1 MPMGA
6 AIGAATA
13 GAAAISAS
21 NQPKA
26 PNPERT
32 AAAQAAMNRETA
44 ITQYGLGATNQVTP
58 YGNLTYEQIGEWED
72 GTPRFQA
79 TTSLSP
85 EQQGLY
91 DRSTQAQTKFGDI
104 ANAQLGRVE
113 ETLSTPWDFGAE
125 QAENI
130 VDMQRQFLDPE
141 WDRRQ
146 GNLDATLAARGLMP
160 GGEQY
165 GARSEEFG
173 DARNRAYDAMYL
185 DAYRTAGDMAL
196 RERNQPLTEL
206 TSMLGMTQPQTP
218 QFQSTPQPGVAPV
231 DYSGLVQS
239 QYAQQSADHNA
250 MMGGL
255 FSIPTAVA
263 GGWAR
268 GGFKSPWG
276 TA

>member
-6 AIGAATA
+6 ALGAATA
-13 GAAAISAS
+13 GAAAVSAA
-21 NQPKA
+21 NRPKA
-26 PNPERT
+26 PDPRAT
-32 AAAQAAMNRETA
+32 AEAQSALNRETA

-58 YGNLTYEQIGEWED
+58 WGNLTYDQIGEWED

-79 TTSLSP
+79 TTEFSP

-91 DRSTQAQTKFGDI
+91 DRFTNAQTQFGDI
-104 ANAQLGRVE
+104 ANTQLGRVSD
-113 ETLSTPWDFGAE
+113 TLSTPWDFDAE
-125 QAENI
+125 QASNI

-146 GNLDATLAARGLMP
+146 DSLEATLAARGLSP
-160 GGEQY
+160 GGEAY
-165 GARSEEFG
+165 ADRSREFG
-173 DARNRAYDAMYL
+173 DARSRAYDAMYL

-206 TSMLGMTQPQTP
+206 TSMLSMTQPQTP

-255 FSIPTAVA
+255 FAIPTAVA

-268 GGFKSPWG
+268 GGFKNPW
-276 TA
+276 A

>member
-1 MPMGA
+1 MPLGA
-6 AIGAATA
+6 GLAVAGA
-13 GAAAISAS
+13 GAAYASS

-26 PNPERT
+26 PDPAKT
-32 AAAQAAMNRETA
+32 AAAQSAMNRETA

-104 ANAQLGRVE
+104 ANTQLDRVSD
-113 ETLSTPWDFGAE
+113 TLSTPWDFDAS

-206 TSMLGMTQPQTP
+206 TSMLSMTQPQTP

-239 QYAQQSADHNA
+239 NYQNELAGHNA

-255 FSIPTAVA
+255 FGIGSAAA

-268 GGFKSPWG
+268 GGFKNPWA